1 MSAVSANGRELQVGR
16 HHATSSSPVGPSS
29 LTPFERRILELRA
42 AGFDRNEIARM
53 MKRSPQ
59 TISNSLTVA
68 KEKLCARSLI
78 EAAVVLSIA
87 ETV

>member
-1 MSAVSANGRELQVGR
+1 
-16 HHATSSSPVGPSS
+16 
-29 LTPFERRILELRA
+29 
-42 AGFDRNEIARM
+42 M

-87 ETV
+87 ETA